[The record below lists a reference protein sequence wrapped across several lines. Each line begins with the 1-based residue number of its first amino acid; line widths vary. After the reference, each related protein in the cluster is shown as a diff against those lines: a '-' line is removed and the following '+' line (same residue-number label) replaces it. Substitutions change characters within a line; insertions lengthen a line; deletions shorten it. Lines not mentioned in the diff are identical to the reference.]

1 MRLILATRVF
11 FKILSNSA
19 VADVMQKHF
28 GGGRAKAALPAPET
42 PPTPKAPPPPV
53 PAPTPKVPLRS
64 EAITLLATLQRE
76 ARFLDFLMEPLAGY
90 ADAQIG
96 AVARDVHRDCGAVVK
111 RLFDPKPAVS
121 QEEGSTVDVPKG
133 FDAGRFRLT
142 GNVTGEPPYH
152 GRLVHPGWE
161 AAKCDLPTWT
171 GTKDSA
177 RVIAPAE
184 VQL

>member
-1 MRLILATRVF
+1 
-11 FKILSNSA
+11 
-19 VADVMQKHF
+19 
-28 GGGRAKAALPAPET
+28 
-42 PPTPKAPPPPV
+42 V